1 MNKPHPMAQIYGY
14 IVCLVAV
21 ITFLI
26 CIANLIT
33 AVIDHGD
40 PLHAGYD
47 NDKKSSLASFEI
59 YKMELLKSSAKDGEG
74 KAAYLPDDQ
83 TLHSMYESAKAEK
96 ISDALH
102 DSNRS
107 IIVCSI
113 VLFISIAIFITHW
126 TWMRKLSKF
135 QV

>member
-1 MNKPHPMAQIYGY
+1 MNKQNSMAQIYGY

-26 CIANLIT
+26 CISNLIT

-40 PLHAGYD
+40 PLHAGFD

-59 YKMELLKSSAKDGEG
+59 YKMDLLKSSAKDGEG
-74 KAAYLPDDQ
+74 KAAYIPDDQ
-83 TLHSMYESAKAEK
+83 TLHTMYDSAKAEK

-102 DSNRS
+102 NSNRT
-107 IIVCSI
+107 IIVCTIVLIISI
-113 VLFISIAIFITHW
+113 VIFMTHW
-126 TWMRKLSKF
+126 MWMRKLAKI

>member
-1 MNKPHPMAQIYGY
+1 MAQIYGY

-26 CIANLIT
+26 CISNLIT

-40 PLHAGYD
+40 PLHAGFD

-59 YKMELLKSSAKDGEG
+59 YKMDLLKSSAKDGEG
-74 KAAYLPDDQ
+74 KAAYIPDDQ
-83 TLHSMYESAKAEK
+83 TLHTMYDSAKAEK

-102 DSNRS
+102 NSNRT
-107 IIVCSI
+107 IIVCTIVLIISI
-113 VLFISIAIFITHW
+113 VIFMTHW
-126 TWMRKLSKF
+126 MWMRKLAKI